1 MDRDTVASDRFAC
14 NDRERCLFEA
24 GIKMGTIYHQYVG
37 VPVNIDT
44 VESFEKAM
52 ADSIKVQPYVTD
64 AKITIDRSVFVKDG
78 DRYSYISL
86 TGNMIDAAVTIT
98 INGVSV
104 TAEMRY
110 DEELKYPLMFVSK
123 ITDSE

>member
-1 MDRDTVASDRFAC
+1 
-14 NDRERCLFEA
+14 
-24 GIKMGTIYHQYVG
+24 MGTIYHQYVG

>member
-1 MDRDTVASDRFAC
+1 
-14 NDRERCLFEA
+14 
-24 GIKMGTIYHQYVG
+24 
-37 VPVNIDT
+37 
-44 VESFEKAM
+44 
-52 ADSIKVQPYVTD
+52 
-64 AKITIDRSVFVKDG
+64 
-78 DRYSYISL
+78 
-86 TGNMIDAAVTIT
+86 MIDAAVTIT

>member
-1 MDRDTVASDRFAC
+1 
-14 NDRERCLFEA
+14 
-24 GIKMGTIYHQYVG
+24 MGTIYHQYVG
-37 VPVNIDT
+37 APVNFDT

-110 DEELKYPLMFVSK
+110 DKELKYPLMFVSK